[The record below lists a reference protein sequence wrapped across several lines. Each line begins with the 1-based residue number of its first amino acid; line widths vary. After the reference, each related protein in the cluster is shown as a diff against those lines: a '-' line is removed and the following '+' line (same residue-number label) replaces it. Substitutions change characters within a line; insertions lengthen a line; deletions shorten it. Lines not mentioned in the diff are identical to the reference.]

1 MTRQSFEQESPS
13 CRTTQRLPELPF
25 DLSLLG
31 YRDMA
36 WGEDSVLPIAG
47 RGTHSGFGCAVTM
60 VDSLDTLWLV
70 GLHAEFKEAVDYI
83 SQKSFGEKL
92 SKISAGASVF
102 ESTIRILGGL
112 LGAYE
117 LSKEPVLLERAR
129 QIGERVVSALRAD
142 GSCPATFGGGGGGC
156 ASLAHGGTTQLEL
169 AYLAHHLGEARLSD
183 KSLRFYDAVRAR
195 PALDGLWPQC
205 FGARSGRITL
215 GAESDSFYEYLIKV
229 WLLTDK
235 KDDALWRMYDAAVDG
250 MEKHML
256 SRGADGLLYLDN
268 LDWHGGNSAGKD
280 VAMEHL
286 SCFVPGWLALGAVHQ
301 TDPERKARHLAIA
314 DEIATTCFAM
324 YDKQPTKIGPE
335 RVKRH
340 KMDLSATDTRECI
353 LRPEA
358 VEGWWY
364 MAETVPELAH
374 KYRDWGWRSFQAMD
388 SQLRVAHG
396 HASMRDVSRPPGSG
410 NANLL
415 DRMES
420 FWMAE
425 TLKYFYLLQ
434 DESHPLPLDEF
445 IMNTE
450 AHPMRVLRP
459 KAA

>member
-169 AYLAHHLGEARLSD
+169 AYLAHHLGECQ
-183 KSLRFYDAVRAR
+183 RFFFEDA
-195 PALDGLWPQC
+195 
-205 FGARSGRITL
+205 
-215 GAESDSFYEYLIKV
+215 
-229 WLLTDK
+229 
-235 KDDALWRMYDAAVDG
+235 
-250 MEKHML
+250 
-256 SRGADGLLYLDN
+256 
-268 LDWHGGNSAGKD
+268 
-280 VAMEHL
+280 
-286 SCFVPGWLALGAVHQ
+286 
-301 TDPERKARHLAIA
+301 
-314 DEIATTCFAM
+314 
-324 YDKQPTKIGPE
+324 
-335 RVKRH
+335 
-340 KMDLSATDTRECI
+340 
-353 LRPEA
+353 
-358 VEGWWY
+358 
-364 MAETVPELAH
+364 
-374 KYRDWGWRSFQAMD
+374 
-388 SQLRVAHG
+388 
-396 HASMRDVSRPPGSG
+396 
-410 NANLL
+410 
-415 DRMES
+415 
-420 FWMAE
+420 
-425 TLKYFYLLQ
+425 
-434 DESHPLPLDEF
+434 
-445 IMNTE
+445 
-450 AHPMRVLRP
+450 P
-459 KAA
+459 K